1 MNSVQKKT
9 AAPEQ
14 RLRLR
19 NGLTYTA
26 VADLSPDDLERLR
39 DAFLHA

>member
-1 MNSVQKKT
+1 MNSVQKEI
-9 AAPEQ
+9 AALEE

-26 VADLSPDDLERLR
+26 VAVLSRDDLERLP